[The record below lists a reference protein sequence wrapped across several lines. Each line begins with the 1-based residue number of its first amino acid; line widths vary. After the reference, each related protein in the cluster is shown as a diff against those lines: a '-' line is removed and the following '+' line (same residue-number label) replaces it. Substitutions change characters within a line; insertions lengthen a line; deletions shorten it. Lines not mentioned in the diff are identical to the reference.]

1 MILLLVGLWIT
12 WVLVVWM
19 VQHSIMFPRG
29 TIHSDRLMGQVPDGI
44 ESIWLDTANGSRV
57 EAWLIPGRG
66 ATEDNPGPAIVFTH
80 GNAEVI
86 DDNLELGWLAEA
98 GATVLLVEFR
108 GYGRGTGSPS
118 QRAIVGD
125 TTNFVDLLRERPEV
139 DPERIAYLGRSI
151 GTGVLAQV
159 ARSRPPRAIVM
170 LVPPARLDTMAWR
183 FGVPPVFF
191 RSPFRSDLAVAELD
205 VPLLLLPRD
214 QDRIIPSIHA
224 VRLHDLAPRSE
235 LIMLKG
241 THNWLDDDGE
251 MRREREA
258 IRTFLVTHGVL
269 DDPTGIQP

>member
-183 FGVPPVFF
+183 FGVPPVFV

-214 QDRIIPSIHA
+214 QDRIIPSSHA
-224 VRLHDLAPRSE
+224 VRLHGLAPRSE

-269 DDPTGIQP
+269 DDPTGVQP